1 MTPPGLL
8 YHVTV
13 AFRQGYGE
21 TFGARSTALEY
32 AAQEQRKLLA
42 QYPALENEDFA
53 GIYCELQ
60 GTQQI
65 WRFEYDGG
73 RPVWMRVNAL
83 PQRHFADDPSSAR
96 HSGLASGHASG

>member
-1 MTPPGLL
+1 MTPPGLR

-21 TFGARSTALEY
+21 TFSARATALEY
-32 AAQEQRKLLA
+32 AEQQLRKLLA
-42 QYPALENEDFA
+42 EYDQLENENFA

-65 WRFEYDGG
+65 WRFEYDQG
-73 RPVWMRVNAL
+73 RPAWMRV
-83 PQRHFADDPSSAR
+83 SAV
-96 HSGLASGHASG
+96 LARNE